1 MKKLFR
7 YVFQAFVLASL
18 MGSLVM
24 TSAQAQTTGNQ
35 AIVPRACC
43 PFPRTACDALHR
55 WFIRICHFVLFDVHS
70 TASAFRC
77 LT

>member
-7 YVFQAFVLASL
+7 YMFQAFVLASL

-43 PFPRTACDALHR
+43 SFPRTACDALLR
-55 WFIRICHFVLFDVHS
+55 WFVRVCHSVLSDVYG

-77 LT
+77 LA